1 MRTVPHKRGNCQ
13 EHSTDD
19 CRVLP
24 STHRRKTSC
33 HNRCQSVPSI
43 RCADP
48 DRCEAPPCTVLR
60 FRKPDRAVPPGG
72 RWRKKQRDP
81 VGEFEALRFLTSDKP
96 TTHPEGRWHHTDSRR
111 RQTGNAEN
119 HTLPLITP
127 SAYTAVSVIFRTMAL
142 GMTYTAPPLSM
153 FSVHPGRSISCG
165 IFTIAQNRANKKSKR
180 C

>member
-1 MRTVPHKRGNCQ
+1 MRTAPHKRGNCQ

-19 CRVLP
+19 RRVLP

-48 DRCEAPPCTVLR
+48 DRCEALLCTIPR
-60 FRKPDRAVPPGG
+60 SHIPDRAAPPGG

-81 VGEFEALRFLTSDKP
+81 VGKYGALRFLTPDKP
-96 TTHPEGRWHHTDSRR
+96 TTHRAGRWLHTDLRR
-111 RQTGNAEN
+111 RQIANGEN
-119 HTLPLITP
+119 RTPLSITP
-127 SAYTAVSVIFRTMAL
+127 PACTAVSVISRTMAS

-165 IFTIAQNRANKKSKR
+165 ISTIAQNRANKKSKR